1 MLVKDVN
8 ALTKAINQFRDKFYQ
23 AEKSANSED
32 KATIETLL
40 MNIDNIELEIDNL
53 RLNSQGLS
61 PKILQWYE
69 NFIQDNAEF
78 ADATSIKANENG
90 FTLTLC
96 LATALNLNLADKED
110 FTQEDFQPHLGKFQG
125 FQNADHCVVADKL
138 QREDKFNLEDWIN
151 IETYSPLLTSAHVDY
166 EFGYAYLSFF
176 ATRGLF
182 KKVGMG
188 EEVLSEVANTLWRYC
203 ENLKNQY
210 EQGV

>member
-23 AEKSANSED
+23 AEKSANAED

-78 ADATSIKANENG
+78 ADATVIKANENG

-110 FTQEDFQPHLGKFQG
+110 FKEEDFQPHLGKFQG
-125 FQNADHCVVADKL
+125 FENAEHCVVADKL
-138 QREDKFNLEDWIN
+138 QREEKFNLENWIN
-151 IETYSPLLTSAHVDY
+151 MDTYAPLLTSADVDY
-166 EFGYAYLSFF
+166 EFGYAYLSFLLPG
-176 ATRGLF
+176 ACL
-182 KKVGMG
+182 KK
-188 EEVLSEVANTLWRYC
+188 
-203 ENLKNQY
+203 
-210 EQGV
+210 